1 MFMKAM
7 DYILKDFSSR
17 ITYDELGNVY
27 LETAGLQWYEEEHL
41 SSIGI
46 RWNWGD
52 EYIFISKEDCDK
64 YNEYEII
71 VPDGLEY
78 DGSVRRP
85 YYRMRGKPIT
95 KEQAFDI
102 IRRTDRFFEEIDEI
116 RCSDDFVG
124 CEYFD
129 NWLIHKNHYPQG
141 YGWIHADG
149 TIGNNSI
156 TQTYPELYEFIGEW
170 FEKLRKFP
178 YLDLVI
184 AVTCW
189 DELPNAL
196 WEDLGNKAKRREM
209 ELSDDLFFSGVV
221 LGIYIHDKTLEILTP
236 KKAIRKY
243 KEYAKRYEKNKEV
256 YISEYYQENGIV
268 QVDMPYIRRCLDSY
282 GLNADVILKKVPWFE
297 IEEFNPKRNK

>member
-17 ITYDELGNVY
+17 ISYDDLGNVY
-27 LETAGLQWYEEEHL
+27 IDITSGLSWQEDEFLMYM
-41 SSIGI
+41 GI
-46 RWNWGD
+46 SWNYGD

-64 YNEYEII
+64 YNQYEII
-71 VPDGLEY
+71 VPADDDLRF

-85 YYRMRGKPIT
+85 YYRMRGKPVT
-95 KEQAFDI
+95 KEQAFEL
-102 IRRTDRFFEEIDEI
+102 IRRTDNFFREIDEI
-116 RCSDDFVG
+116 RRSDDFVSAVNW
-124 CEYFD
+124 D

-141 YGWIHADG
+141 YGWVHTDG

-156 TQTYPELYEFIGEW
+156 TQTYPEMYQMIAEW
-170 FEKLRKFP
+170 LVKLMKFP

-189 DELPNAL
+189 NELPNAL

-209 ELSDDLFFSGVV
+209 ELSDDLFISGVEI
-221 LGIYIHDKTLEILTP
+221 GIYIHDKTLEILTP

-243 KEYAKRYEKNKEV
+243 KEYAKLYEKNKEV

-268 QVDMPYIRRCLDSY
+268 QVDMPYIRRCIEAY
-282 GLNADVILKKVPWFE
+282 GLDADEMLKKVYWHSLYE
-297 IEEFNPKRNK
+297 RKE

>member
-7 DYILKDFSSR
+7 SYILQGLESR
-17 ITYDELGNVY
+17 ISCDELDNLY
-27 LETAGLQWYEEEHL
+27 IETAGLQWYEEEQL
-41 SSIGI
+41 SSVGI
-46 RWNWGD
+46 KWSCGD

-71 VPDGLEY
+71 ALDDDLRF

-85 YYRMRGKPIT
+85 YYRMRGKPVT

-129 NWLIHKNHYPQG
+129 NWLIHANHYPRNF
-141 YGWIHADG
+141 GWIHADG
-149 TIGNNSI
+149 TVGTNSI
-156 TQTYPELYEFIGEW
+156 TQTYPEMYHIVNEW
-170 FEKLRKFP
+170 LLKLMKFP

-196 WEDLGNKAKRREM
+196 WEDLGKDSFKAKSHEF
-209 ELSDDLFFSGVV
+209 EVSNDLFISGVEI
-221 LGIYIHDKTLEILTP
+221 GIHIHDKILEVLNP
-236 KKAIRKY
+236 RQAI
-243 KEYAKRYEKNKEV
+243 KRFKDYSKLYEKNKEV
-256 YISEYYQENGIV
+256 YIPEYYQENGIV
-268 QVDMPYIRRCLDSY
+268 QVDMPYIRRCIEAY
-282 GLNADVILKKVPWFE
+282 GLDADEMLKKVYWHSLYE
-297 IEEFNPKRNK
+297 RKE

>member
-1 MFMKAM
+1 MKAM
-7 DYILKDFSSR
+7 DYILKNFRSR
-17 ITYDELGNVY
+17 IAYDELNNIY
-27 LETAGLQWYEEEHL
+27 LETSNL
-41 SSIGI
+41 
-46 RWNWGD
+46 NWQEDEFLMYMGFSWHQGD
-52 EYIFISKEDCDK
+52 EYIFISKEDYDK

-85 YYRMRGKPIT
+85 YYRMRGKPVT
-95 KEQAFDI
+95 KEQAFEL
-102 IRRTDRFFEEIDEI
+102 IRRTDNFFRGIDEI
-116 RCSDDFVG
+116 RHSDDFV
-124 CEYFD
+124 CAI
-129 NWLIHKNHYPQG
+129 NWDGWIIHKNHFPQK
-141 YGWIHADG
+141 YSWIHVDG

-156 TQTYPELYEFIGEW
+156 TQTYPTLYEFVAEW
-170 FEKLRKFP
+170 LIKLMKFP

-189 DELPNAL
+189 NELPNAL

-256 YISEYYQENGIV
+256 YIPEYYQENGIV
-268 QVDMPYIRRCLDSY
+268 QVNLPYIRRCLAAY
-282 GLNADVILKKVPWFE
+282 GLSADEILKKVPWFE

>member
-1 MFMKAM
+1 MKAM
-7 DYILKDFSSR
+7 EYILQGLDSR
-17 ITYDELGNVY
+17 ITYDELKNVY
-27 LETAGLQWYEEEHL
+27 LNTAGLQWYEEEHL

-85 YYRMRGKPIT
+85 YYRMRGKPVT

-149 TIGNNSI
+149 TVGTNSI
-156 TQTYPELYEFIGEW
+156 TQTYPEMYHMVNEW
-170 FEKLRKFP
+170 LLKLMKFP

-189 DELPNAL
+189 DELPNTL
-196 WEDLGNKAKRREM
+196 WEDLGKDSFKAKSHEF
-209 ELSDDLFFSGVV
+209 EVSNDLFISGVEI
-221 LGIYIHDKTLEILTP
+221 GIYIHDKILEVLNP
-236 KKAIRKY
+236 KKAIKRFKD
-243 KEYAKRYEKNKEV
+243 YAKLYEKNKEV
-256 YISEYYQENGIV
+256 YIPEYYQKNGIV
-268 QVDMPYIRRCLDSY
+268 QVDMPYIRRCIEAY
-282 GLNADVILKKVPWFE
+282 GLDADEMLKKVYWHSLYE
-297 IEEFNPKRNK
+297 RKE